1 MTSEKFCTYA
11 KNNNWDHRTLS
22 LAEGICSVLDDMENY
37 RPLTVRQIY
46 YQLVAKL
53 IIPNNLAQYGRVS
66 RTLVNLRDVGVVPW
80 SWIEDRTRRTTVKR
94 GTENVIDFIEA
105 ERNNFMRAEYYS
117 RCYVQQQTVHIE
129 VTTEKD
135 ALSSIMEDVTYSFCT
150 RLNIIRGHASAT
162 IVEQIAQRLEDAIM
176 RGKDPIILHMGDF
189 DPSGIQIPISLKNKL
204 QQRHDIDCRVEVIA
218 LNMDQVHQ
226 YNLPVSPDA
235 LKPKDPNTKA
245 WIEKHGSQQPVE
257 LDALRPD
264 VIQDILR
271 TALSSH
277 YDMSNYIEQIEQEK
291 KDRLLIRMIRNN
303 VIDYLDDQ
311 IEAMVIE

>member
-1 MTSEKFCTYA
+1 MISDKFYTYA
-11 KNNNWDHRTLS
+11 KTNKWDNRTRP
-22 LAEGICSVLDDMENY
+22 LAEGICSVLDDMSEY
-37 RPLTVRQIY
+37 RPLTVRQVY

-53 IIPNNLAQYGRVS
+53 VIPNNISEYGRVS

-94 GTENVIDFIEA
+94 GLDNVLDFIEYQ
-105 ERNNFMRAEYYS
+105 RDDFMRAEYYS
-117 RCYVQQQTVHIE
+117 RCYVQKQKVHIE

-162 IVEQIAQRLEDAIM
+162 MVEQIAERLDGAIM
-176 RGKDPIILHMGDF
+176 RGQEPIILHMGDF

-204 QQRHDIDCRVEVIA
+204 QERHGIDCRVEVIA
-218 LNMDQVHQ
+218 LNPEQVRR
-226 YNLPVSPDA
+226 YRLPVSPDA

-245 WIEKHGSQQPVE
+245 WIKKHGNQQPVE
-257 LDALRPD
+257 LDALRPEAL
-264 VIQDILR
+264 QKILR

-277 YDMSNYIEQIEQEK
+277 YDMSRVQEQMEQEDKDRDLIRRIRNSVVDFMDEQIS
-291 KDRLLIRMIRNN
+291 LLIN
-303 VIDYLDDQ
+303 
-311 IEAMVIE
+311 